1 MDIEEAK
8 KNLKKMMRTFDIQ
21 APNINIRN
29 VETLK
34 KQTIET
40 VLQELEELQQKE
52 KSRIIGNIYEIKIED
67 LEPVLKPYYISKDKV
82 REKID
87 NIFTVFYERYECDY
101 QDVQDVI
108 SELHKALKE
117 RLLEDK

>member
-8 KNLKKMMRTFDIQ
+8 KNLKIMMRTFDIQ
-21 APNINIRN
+21 APNINVRN

-40 VLQELEELQQKE
+40 VLQELESYQIKE

-82 REKID
+82 RQMIINLRASCTNNSTN
-87 NIFTVFYERYECDY
+87 NIYNNQINNQIRILEE
-101 QDVQDVI
+101 
-108 SELHKALKE
+108 
-117 RLLEDK
+117 LLEDK